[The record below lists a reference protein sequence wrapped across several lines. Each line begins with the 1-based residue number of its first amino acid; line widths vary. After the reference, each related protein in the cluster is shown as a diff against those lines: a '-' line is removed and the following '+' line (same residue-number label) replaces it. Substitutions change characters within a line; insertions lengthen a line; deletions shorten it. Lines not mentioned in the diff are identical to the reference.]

1 MNRKTVKQYLK
12 LVSKRLSVPKALKT
26 AFIHDFR
33 EPVASFAA
41 EHEDVTVEDLFH
53 EFGTP
58 DELAHGF
65 ASRKDYDALLE
76 KAKKVTFRWRL
87 ISVIAAML
95 IVALILLLVW
105 IVHETSGVIVVS
117 NYYG

>member
-33 EPVASFAA
+33 ESVASFAA

-58 DELAHGF
+58 NELAHGF
-65 ASRKDYDALLE
+65 ASRKDYEALLE

-87 ISVIAAML
+87 ISFIAAIL

-105 IVHETSGVIVVS
+105 IVHETSGAIVVS
-117 NYYG
+117 NHYA